1 MKMVNFSLHQ
11 SCDLFAI
18 MPFMK
23 KLVLIITLLT
33 SYLSANIKTVVSIL
47 PQKTFVEAIGGEKVE
62 VSLMVMPGNSPHTY
76 EPKPSQMKEITK
88 ADLYFKI
95 GVEFE
100 EVWLE
105 KFSDLNPKMKIVD
118 LTHGIKKQPMLAHA
132 HHDEQEEEKHH
143 HVQTDHDA
151 HDNHKRD
158 QHPKTLDP
166 HIWTAPENVLTIAKH
181 IYAALSKEDPQNASY
196 YKKNLE
202 AFIAQI
208 KETDETIKKILA
220 DTPNDAAF
228 MVFHPAWGYF
238 AKAYQLKQ
246 LPVEIEG
253 KAPKPQQL
261 MQLIKEAEE
270 NGVKAIFTQP
280 EFSDATAKLISKAL
294 GIKVI
299 KVSPLAPDWSLNLIN
314 LAHAIAGK

>member
-1 MKMVNFSLHQ
+1 
-11 SCDLFAI
+11 

-23 KLVLIITLLT
+23 KLLLIITLLT

-105 KFSDLNPKMKIVD
+105 KFSNLNPRMKIVD
-118 LTHGIKKQPMLAHA
+118 LAKGIEKQPMQAHA
-132 HHDEQEEEKHH
+132 HHDEHEEEEHR
-143 HVQTDHDA
+143 DA
-151 HDNHKRD
+151 HAAHE
-158 QHPKTLDP
+158 HHETLDP
-166 HIWTAPENVLTIAKH
+166 HIWTAPDNVLTIADS
-181 IYAALSKEDPQNASY
+181 IYIALSKEDPENASY

-202 AFIAQI
+202 AFIAQV

-220 DTPNDAAF
+220 DTPEHAAF

-238 AKAYQLKQ
+238 AKAYKLEQ

-253 KAPKPQQL
+253 KAPKPQEL
-261 MQLIKEAEE
+261 MQLIKEAKE

-280 EFSDATAKLISKAL
+280 EFSDATAKLISKEL

-299 KVSPLAPDWSLNLIN
+299 KVSPLAPDWSQNLIN
-314 LAHAIAGK
+314 LANAIAGK